1 MTTYRKRLHIF
12 GVTCLIELW
21 HFDNES
27 FRVSIVDLMV
37 QIYESRGAKITAHI
51 FFARKRPAKLLEFV
65 TCDVLAYQC
74 RVEDITFK
82 S

>member
-1 MTTYRKRLHIF
+1 
-12 GVTCLIELW
+12 
-21 HFDNES
+21 
-27 FRVSIVDLMV
+27 MV

-51 FFARKRPAKLLEFV
+51 FFARKRPAQLLEFV